1 MCSAASDNADADR
14 WSAAGTGCGRLA
26 PGASVC
32 HSAFVPEPSATDQPV
47 VIDGVWPDH
56 PELVR
61 LYEAENSGR
70 DDHDFYLALIAR
82 EGRGGPV
89 RVVDIGCGGGI
100 LAELLGILEELI
112 YLSQTATPCD
122 LA

>member
-1 MCSAASDNADADR
+1 
-14 WSAAGTGCGRLA
+14 
-26 PGASVC
+26 
-32 HSAFVPEPSATDQPV
+32 VPEPSATDQRGV

-89 RVVDIGCGGGI
+89 RVVDIGCGTGAFAVTAAGLGHEVI
-100 LAELLGILEELI
+100 GVDPPEPASTSLAIGPG
-112 YLSQTATPCD
+112 ATTSPGCSVRR
-122 LA
+122 ATCRRRGPMSP